1 MVQYHYSTKELQN
14 HSTNSVRSG
23 KEIRYIPSEKWF
35 NIILPPFWYRFSKEI
50 AYPGPKTIPIVS
62 VLIPMHHRIIP
73 AVHKQVHFLQR
84 FGLQEGWVVCI
95 QPTAPFGD
103 VVAGVAVVHSA
114 FAVEVVAFVTEGVY
128 ACKPCSVMQHRTS
141 TVCRILVYY
150 HRRTV
155 CVNNA

>member
-1 MVQYHYSTKELQN
+1 MYHAIQIFINSNLLETIRLQKGRMV
-14 HSTNSVRSG
+14 G
-23 KEIRYIPSEKWF
+23 
-35 NIILPPFWYRFSKEI
+35 
-50 AYPGPKTIPIVS
+50 
-62 VLIPMHHRIIP
+62 
-73 AVHKQVHFLQR
+73 
-84 FGLQEGWVVCI
+84 I

-114 FAVEVVAFVTEGVY
+114 FAVEVVAFEAEGVY
-128 ACKPCSVMQHRTS
+128 VCKSRSVLQHCTS